1 MSVTDVP
8 DDSILENI
16 VEEDSRTLVN
26 QIQAIL
32 VSRDAQTDAE
42 RVEMSTQMEPEK
54 ESKETQAGCLS
65 MEPKST
71 QTESRLEELKI
82 QRLVQYNTFDTVLD
96 NETLETLTRA
106 QVPSLDL
113 AAAKFKAHQPEVH
126 KTMLKLLNEEP
137 AK

>member
-42 RVEMSTQMEPEK
+42 RVEMST
-54 ESKETQAGCLS
+54 
-65 MEPKST
+65 
-71 QTESRLEELKI
+71 
-82 QRLVQYNTFDTVLD
+82 
-96 NETLETLTRA
+96 
-106 QVPSLDL
+106 
-113 AAAKFKAHQPEVH
+113 
-126 KTMLKLLNEEP
+126 
-137 AK
+137 